1 VASKL
6 QFITELSDR
15 TAHSITD
22 NHINW
27 TSFLTTAA
35 WNYKYKFQEQLLI
48 FAQRPDVT
56 ACAPIEIWN
65 NLGRWVNRGAKGIAL
80 IDDKDGTLKLR
91 HVFDVSDTSSRYE
104 RPIQQWSML
113 ERYNDSIIEA
123 LENSFGELAAKYDLV
138 SALVSVA
145 HNAVDDNFTD
155 YLSNLLNVR
164 GDSFL
169 EELDELNVEARL
181 KNALESSV
189 AYALLTRC
197 GIDAN
202 VHYNFEDFKYVFDFN
217 TSETV
222 AVLGDATSDI
232 SEMALREIGET
243 IKNLH
248 KAEKNKIRTFAE
260 KGQNEYHNDMNK
272 TERSFDYGTDLY
284 NAGRLPTSRPDT
296 TDRAPNRE
304 IWNVAQNIS
313 QKPQERDLRR
323 DDDFGQA
330 NAPFNRDRQ
339 DSKGSDRTDN
349 VTDDEGTRNNRAAQS
364 NRPNE
369 MGWDDEQHQALSG
382 GNSAERVDL
391 QLEYY
396 NRETED
402 KSLPFFHSDKYINDI
417 LKTTPH
423 LKATKQEIINFY
435 ATHIGNDER
444 KEYIKSIFNNDYTEL
459 TVDDDHQV
467 GYKTYQ
473 NVLHLWESSYNS
485 RNSQGYYDWGVI
497 ANHFEGLILL
507 NELIDTMK
515 PLPSVSQQISFMEKA
530 EEEKPSVFTFSQEI
544 IDYNL
549 QRGSGVEDGK
559 YRIYEQFLKNQLAN
573 HNERFLSKEYGIGGA
588 SPIISGTGIG
598 EWHDGKGITISMGES
613 KQILSWSKAAKRIG
627 ELITTDRYLSAK
639 EKEYYPIYLQKQE
652 ERRQQLAEEK
662 IARDIISR
670 APIEIVEP
678 TQDNVTYNFHL
689 GDTVFLGASDYEVLS
704 FDDNTV
710 RLYDVS
716 FPLINKEI
724 PRESFN
730 SMLRENALNDH
741 LKETDNN
748 NLEVL
753 NNVSGKDKQPTEV
766 TAPTNKGDG
775 EKEYDLG
782 YGSLG
787 NGTTV
792 WNRLEQVNGDYKTI
806 AHIADD
812 GTVTLIDKELPQHI
826 VDEIN
831 AQAVIEAAQ
840 YQVDNYGYDFGDYL
854 TDVTRELALELYD
867 HNFPIY
873 MCYPDNTESL
883 VNDRDEILTFDG
895 YFGIENNEFPSIRGD
910 DKSMPFVG
918 RIDFLN
924 SEGGIGEVVI
934 YRDVE
939 QFVKDIKKENFYGTP
954 MSITVYR
961 GTETIPIDWI
971 NELDPPPAGFKFV
984 DVLVPYK
991 EPQETEP
998 ITPTWEKPK
1007 AKSRVQS
1014 FDLYPMI
1021 ATADRLNFR
1030 INNDELG
1037 IGGAKEKFSN
1047 NLASIKLLKQ
1057 LESECRY
1064 ATPAEQEILSKYVGF
1079 GGLSQAFDEKNGSWA
1094 NEYMQLKALLDES
1107 EYTAARESTL
1117 TAFYTAPV
1125 VIRAMYKAMENMG
1138 FKNGNIL
1145 EPSCGTGNFLGM
1157 VPESMQ
1163 DCKMYGVELDSITG
1177 RIAQQL
1183 YQKSSIAVQGFEQ
1196 TSLPDSF
1203 FDLAIGNVP
1212 FGQFKVADRRYDK
1225 QNFLI
1230 HDYFFAK
1237 TLDKVRPGGVIA
1249 FITSKGTLD
1258 KENPVVRKYI
1268 AQRADLLGAIRLPN
1282 NAFKANAGTDV
1293 TADIIFLQKR
1303 DRIIDIEPD
1312 WVHLGKDEND
1322 ISMNSYFVE
1331 NPDMLMGEM
1340 VMESTQYGMDSTCK
1354 PYIGADL
1361 ETMLNDAIS
1370 NIHAEV
1376 TEYEYEDLSD
1386 DEDKSIPADFNVRNF
1401 SYTIVDGK
1409 LYFREN
1415 SRMNPVDVAITAENR
1430 IKGMLGI
1437 RDCVRNLI
1445 EYQIDDY
1452 PDSDIKEEQDTLNR
1466 LFDTFTKKYG
1476 LINSR
1481 ANNMAFSEDSSYCLL
1496 CSLEVIDE
1504 NGELARK
1511 ADMFTKRTIKQHTT
1525 VTSVDTASEALAV
1538 SIAERA
1544 CVDMGFMQSLTRRSQ
1559 EEFEGEL
1566 AGVIFRNP
1574 TLGVD
1579 IEPHFETADEYLS
1592 GNVREKLIIAKQFAD
1607 IQPDLYTVNVQA
1619 LEAVQ
1624 PKDLTASEICV
1635 RLGATWLPPEFVKQF
1650 MFELLG
1656 TSRYLQWDM
1665 KVHYSNLTS
1674 EWNIEGK
1681 NQDRANIKAN
1691 NTYGSNR
1698 INGYKI
1704 IEETL
1709 NLKDVRIFDYI
1720 EDAEGKKQQVL
1731 NKKETTIAQQK
1742 QELIKAQFAEW
1753 IWKDPERREQL
1764 CRLYND
1770 KFNSIRPREYDGSH
1784 IKFSGINPEISLR
1797 PHQVNA
1803 IAHIMYGGN
1812 TLLAHVVGA
1821 GKTFEM
1827 VAASIE
1833 SKRLGLCQKSLFV
1846 VPNHLTEQW
1855 ASEFLQLYPS
1865 ANILVATKKDFETK
1879 SRKKFC
1885 GRIATGDYD
1894 AVIIG
1899 HSQFEKIPMSIERQH
1914 AILGQ
1919 QLDEIT
1925 YGIAELKSNRGENFS
1940 IKQLEK
1946 TKKTIKL
1953 KLDKLNDQ
1961 SRKDDV
1967 VTFEELGVDRIFIDE
1982 AHYYKNLFL
1991 YTKMRNV
1998 GGIAQTE
2005 AQKSSDL
2012 FMKCRYLDELTG
2024 GRGIIFATG
2033 TPISNSMTEM
2043 YTMQR
2048 YLQYNTLE
2056 RNGLQHFDSWAS
2068 TFGETVTAI
2077 ELAPEGTGYRA
2088 KTRFAKFYN
2097 LPELMA
2103 MFKDVADIQTA
2114 DMLNLPVPKA
2124 NYHNVV
2130 IKPSELQVEM
2140 VAGLSERADRVRNK
2154 MVDASVDNM
2163 LLITNDGRKL
2173 ALDQRL
2179 ANKMLPDFENSK
2191 VAICANNIF
2200 DVWEKHKEKSSA
2212 QLVFC
2217 DLSTPH
2223 YDGSFNV
2230 YDDIKQKLKDKGIP
2244 EDEIAFIHD
2253 ANSETQKKELFG
2265 KVRSGHVRVLIGS
2278 TQKMGSGTNVQHKL
2292 VALHDLDCPWRPSDL
2307 EQRSGRI
2314 LRQGNTNPEVEIFRY
2329 VTEQTFDAYL
2339 FQLVENKQKF
2349 ISQIMTSKSPVRSA
2363 EDIDETAL
2371 SYAEIKALATGNP
2384 FIKEK
2389 MDLDIDVARLKLLKA
2404 NHLSQRY
2411 SLEDQIIKYFPQ
2423 QIKSIEERIKGY
2435 KLDIAHLSE
2444 RTKLNAD
2451 KFSPMIVG
2459 GVTYTEKA
2467 DAGKAILESC
2477 KKMTNPDP
2485 IIIGEYRGFTM
2496 ELFFDSFSR
2505 EYKLSLKNELSYSV
2519 ALGSDVHGNIT
2530 RLDNTLE
2537 GFEVKLQACEEML
2550 ANNKTQLENAK
2561 VEVERP
2567 FAQDDDLKTKSARL
2581 DELNILLN
2589 MDQKDSELMDSEP
2602 DEVADAPIPKNKEYE
2617 R

>member
-1 VASKL
+1 MASKL
-6 QFITELSDR
+6 QMITELSKK

-22 NHINW
+22 NHVNW
-27 TSFLTTAA
+27 ISFLTTAS

-48 FAQRPDVT
+48 FAQRPGAT
-56 ACAPIEIWN
+56 ACAPIELWN
-65 NLGRWVNRGAKGIAL
+65 NLGRWVNKGAKGIAL
-80 IDDKDGTLKLR
+80 IDDSDSTFKLR
-91 HVFDVSDTSSRYE
+91 HVFDVSDTNSRYE
-104 RPIQQWSML
+104 RPIQLWKMT
-113 ERYNDSIIEA
+113 ERYKDSVIEA
-123 LENSFGELAAKYDLV
+123 LENSFGELQDRSSFV
-138 SALVSVA
+138 SAIVSAA

-155 YLSNLLNVR
+155 YYSNLLDVR
-164 GDSFL
+164 EDSFL
-169 EELDELNVEARL
+169 EELDELNIEVEL
-181 KNALESSV
+181 KSALESSV
-189 AYALLTRC
+189 AYMLLTRL

-202 VHYNFEDFKYVFDFN
+202 DYYKFEDFKAVFDFN
-217 TSETV
+217 TPETV

-232 SEMALREIGET
+232 SEMALREITET
-243 IKNLH
+243 IKNL
-248 KAEKNKIRTFAE
+248 EKSKIRTFAE
-260 KGQNEYHNDMNK
+260 KEQNEYHNDTNK

-284 NAGRLPTSRPDT
+284 NAGGLSSSRPDT
-296 TDRAPNRE
+296 TTGTENRE
-304 IWNVAQNIS
+304 IWNAAQKVS
-313 QKPQERDLRR
+313 QKSQERDLRR
-323 DDDFGQA
+323 DDDFKQINESPIGDRHDSNTADTA
-330 NAPFNRDRQ
+330 NNGTDGESSGRDR
-339 DSKGSDRTDN
+339 DAESI
-349 VTDDEGTRNNRAAQS
+349 
-364 NRPNE
+364 RPNK
-369 MGWDDEQHQALSG
+369 MGRTDEQHQTLG
-382 GNSAERVDL
+382 GRNSAEGANL
-391 QLEYY
+391 QLAYY
-396 NRETED
+396 DRETED
-402 KSLPFFHSDKYINDI
+402 KSLPFFHSDRLIKEI
-417 LKTTPH
+417 LKTSPH
-423 LKATKQEIINFY
+423 LKATKKEIAEFF
-435 ATHIGNDER
+435 ATSDDDKSR
-444 KEYIKSIFNNDYTEL
+444 KEYIKSIFNNDYTEI
-459 TVDDDHQV
+459 TVDGDRSV

-473 NVLHLWESSYNS
+473 NVLHLWEGSYNS
-485 RNSQGYYDWGVI
+485 RTSQGYYDWGVI
-497 ANHFEGLILL
+497 VNYFEGMMLL
-507 NELIDTMK
+507 NELTDTMK
-515 PLPSVSQQISFMEKA
+515 PLPSFSQQISLMDEV
-530 EEEKPSVFTFSQEI
+530 EEVKSPTFSFSQEI
-544 IDYNL
+544 IDICL
-549 QRGSGVEDGK
+549 QRGSGVESGK
-559 YRIYEQFLKNQLAN
+559 YRIYEQFAKKQSANQ
-573 HNERFLSKEYGIGGA
+573 NERFLSNEYGIGGA
-588 SPIISGTGIG
+588 SPIISGTNIG
-598 EWHDGKGITISMGES
+598 EWHDGKGITLS
-613 KQILSWSKAAKRIG
+613 KGDDKLTLSWSKVSKRIG
-627 ELITTDRYLSAK
+627 ELIVADRYLSSK
-639 EKEYYPIYLQKQE
+639 EKEFYPTYLQKQE
-652 ERRQQLAEEK
+652 EKTQKAEEER
-662 IARDIISR
+662 IVWDILSV
-670 APIEIVEP
+670 APTDKNAEDKYWDNQYEEDELANFYGGDTINERQEIDDVEEELLSYQEQP
-678 TQDNVTYNFHL
+678 VRYAYHL
-689 GDTVFLGASDYEVLS
+689 GDIAYLGASEYEVLS
-704 FDDNTV
+704 FDENTV
-710 RLYDVS
+710 RLFDS
-716 FPLINKEI
+716 TFPMFNKEL
-724 PRESFN
+724 PRDNFDQ
-730 SMLRENALNDH
+730 MLRENPLNDH
-741 LKETDNN
+741 FKTVEKAPQKELESNN
-748 NLEVL
+748 NA
-753 NNVSGKDKQPTEV
+753 KP
-766 TAPTNKGDG
+766 
-775 EKEYDLG
+775 
-782 YGSLG
+782 
-787 NGTTV
+787 
-792 WNRLEQVNGDYKTI
+792 
-806 AHIADD
+806 
-812 GTVTLIDKELPQHI
+812 
-826 VDEIN
+826 
-831 AQAVIEAAQ
+831 
-840 YQVDNYGYDFGDYL
+840 
-854 TDVTRELALELYD
+854 
-867 HNFPIY
+867 
-873 MCYPDNTESL
+873 
-883 VNDRDEILTFDG
+883 
-895 YFGIENNEFPSIRGD
+895 
-910 DKSMPFVG
+910 VG
-918 RIDFLN
+918 RIDYLGN
-924 SEGGIGEVVI
+924 NGKVGESI
-934 YRDVE
+934 EYTNAE
-939 QFVKDIKKENFYGTP
+939 KFISDIKDENFYGVP
-954 MSITVYR
+954 IDITVYR
-961 GTETIPIDWI
+961 DAVTKEHIQTDWV
-971 NELDPPPAGFKFV
+971 NDLDPPPQGFQYE
-984 DVLVPYK
+984 DYPIK
-991 EPQETEP
+991 EVEQIPDITETQNQP
-998 ITPTWEKPK
+998 ITPSWEQPK
-1007 AKSRVQS
+1007 NKRRVQP
-1014 FDLYPMI
+1014 FDLHPEI
-1021 ATADRLNFR
+1021 PNVDR
-1030 INNDELG
+1030 INYHIINDELG
-1037 IGGAKEKFSN
+1037 FGGAKEKFAN
-1047 NLASIKLLKQ
+1047 NLTAIKLLKQ
-1057 LESECRY
+1057 LESEDRY
-1064 ATPAEQEILSKYVGF
+1064 ASTAEQEILSNYIGF
-1079 GGLSQAFDEKNGSWA
+1079 GGLSQAFDNKNGAWA
-1094 NEYMQLKALLDES
+1094 NEYIGLKTLLDES
-1107 EYTAARESTL
+1107 EYSAARESTL
-1117 TAFYTAPV
+1117 TAFYTSPV

-1157 VPESMQ
+1157 LPDSMA
-1163 DCKMYGVELDSITG
+1163 DSKLYGVELDNITG

-1183 YQKSSIAVQGFEQ
+1183 YQKSSIAVQGFEK
-1196 TSLPDSF
+1196 TNLPDSF

-1212 FGQFKVADRRYDK
+1212 FGQFKVADKRYDK
-1225 QNFLI
+1225 HNFLI

-1237 TLDKVRPGGVIA
+1237 TLDKVRPGGVVA

-1258 KENPVVRKYI
+1258 KENSAVRKYI

-1282 NAFKANAGTDV
+1282 NAFKANASTEV

-1303 DRIIDIEPD
+1303 DRIIDTQPD
-1312 WVHLGKDEND
+1312 WVHLGKDSNG
-1322 ISMNSYFVE
+1322 ISMNSYFLE

-1340 VMESTQYGMDSTCK
+1340 VMESAQYGMDSTCK
-1354 PYIGADL
+1354 PYDGANL
-1361 ETMLNDAIS
+1361 ETMLNDAIA
-1370 NIHAEV
+1370 NIHAEI
-1376 TEYEYEDLSD
+1376 TELEYEDLSD
-1386 DEDKSIPADFNVRNF
+1386 DEDKSISADFNVRNF
-1401 SYTIVDGK
+1401 SYTLVNDN

-1415 SRMNPVDVAITAENR
+1415 SRMNPVEVSVTAENR
-1430 IKGMLGI
+1430 IKGMLEI

-1445 EYQIDDY
+1445 EYQIEDY
-1452 PDSDIKEEQDTLNR
+1452 SDIDIKTEQDKLNR
-1466 LFDTFTKKYG
+1466 LYDAFTKKYG

-1496 CSLEVIDE
+1496 CSLEVLDE
-1504 NGELARK
+1504 YGELARK

-1525 VTSVDTASEALAV
+1525 VTSVDTASEALAL

-1544 CVDMGFMQSLTRRSQ
+1544 QVDMGFMQSLMGKSQ
-1559 EEFEGEL
+1559 EELESEL

-1574 TLGVD
+1574 TLSTD
-1579 IEPHFETADEYLS
+1579 TEPHYETADEYLS
-1592 GNVREKLIIAKQFAD
+1592 SNVREKLNIAKQFAN
-1607 IQPDLYTVNVQA
+1607 IQPDLYSVNVSA

-1624 PKDLTASEICV
+1624 PKDLTASEISV
-1635 RLGATWLPPEFVKQF
+1635 RLGATWLPPEICQLF
-1650 MFELLG
+1650 MFELFG
-1656 TSRYLQWDM
+1656 TPRYLQWDM

-1681 NQDRANIKAN
+1681 SRDRANIKSN
-1691 NTYGSNR
+1691 NTYGTNR

-1709 NLKDVRIFDYI
+1709 NLKDVRIFDYV

-1753 IWKDPERREQL
+1753 IWKDPERREKL

-1770 KFNSIRPREYDGSH
+1770 KFNSLRPREYDGSH

-1827 VAASIE
+1827 VAASME
-1833 SKRLGLCQKSLFV
+1833 GKRLGICQKSLFV

-1879 SRKKFC
+1879 NRKKFC

-1914 AILGQ
+1914 AILQQ

-1925 YGIAELKSNRGENFS
+1925 NGIAELKSNRGENFS

-1946 TKKTIKL
+1946 TKKSIKL

-2048 YLQYNTLE
+2048 YLQYNTLA

-2097 LPELMA
+2097 LPELMS

-2130 IKPSELQVEM
+2130 IKPSEQQKEM
-2140 VAGLSERADRVRNK
+2140 VASLAERADRVRNR

-2179 ANKMLPDFENSK
+2179 SNEMLPDFEKSK
-2191 VAICANNIF
+2191 VAICAINIF
-2200 DVWEKHKEKSSA
+2200 DVWERHKDKSLA

-2223 YDGSFNV
+2223 YNGSFNV
-2230 YDDIKQKLKDKGIP
+2230 YDDIKNKLKDKGIP
-2244 EDEIAFIHD
+2244 EDEISFIHD
-2253 ANSETQKKELFG
+2253 ANTEIQKKELFG
-2265 KVRSGHVRVLIGS
+2265 KVRNGQIRVLIGS

-2339 FQLVENKQKF
+2339 YQLVENKQKF
-2349 ISQIMTSKSPVRSA
+2349 ISQIMTSKSAVRSA

-2384 FIKEK
+2384 YIKEK
-2389 MDLDIDVARLKLLKA
+2389 MDLDIYVARLRLLKA

-2423 QIKSIEERIKGY
+2423 QIKSTEERIKGY
-2435 KLDIAHLSE
+2435 KSDMVKLLEH
-2444 RTKLNAD
+2444 TKPNED
-2451 KFSPMIVG
+2451 KFSPMVVLS
-2459 GVTYTEKA
+2459 VTYTEKA
-2467 DAGKAILESC
+2467 EAGKAIIEAC

-2496 ELFFDSFSR
+2496 ELSFDSFSR
-2505 EYKLSLKNELSYSV
+2505 EYKLSLKNELSHCV
-2519 ALGSDVHGNIT
+2519 ALGSDIHGNIT
-2530 RLDNTLE
+2530 RIDNALD
-2537 GFEVKLQACEEML
+2537 GFETKMQACEEML
-2550 ANNKTQLENAK
+2550 SNTKTQLENAK
-2561 VEVERP
+2561 SEVERS
-2567 FAQDDDLKTKSARL
+2567 FVQEDELKTKSARL

-2589 MDQKDSELMDSEP
+2589 MDQKDNELVDTEP
-2602 DEVADAPIPKNKEYE
+2602 EETADEPEKKERNLE